1 MNVKKAS
8 FDRMIERLISIV
20 DAEHV
25 LCDPDSCSFYSQ
37 DIFTKSHSASAVVRP
52 CNIEALSAVV
62 KTVVDAGYQAIPRG
76 AGTSYSDSFVPQSAG
91 AVIIDMQRMNRV
103 LEINTDDMYVTV
115 ECGCTWSDLY
125 AALKESGYRTA
136 YWGTLS
142 GSRATIGGGLSQNS
156 IFWGS
161 GIHGTAADNVIGLQ
175 VVLADG
181 SIIKT
186 GSGAQTNSTPFFRH
200 FGPDLTGLF
209 TGDSGAFGFKAV
221 ASFRLIKQYEGR
233 QYCAFDFKSA
243 GGALATM
250 SEVSRRGL
258 ATECFGF
265 DPFLQSQRLKRESV
279 GQDAKSLSAV
289 MNSAGSLIQSLKDG
303 AQLAIAGRQYMD
315 DVDYSVQMIVED
327 YHQKGANVKANEI
340 ISIAGSF
347 GGKEIANSIPKVMRA
362 NPFGPLN
369 SVLGPTGERWAPVH
383 ALVSHSKAQAM
394 YQSIL
399 DLLSIHKTKLE
410 EARIE
415 IGFLFNTVASNC
427 FVIEPVFFWPDAST
441 EIHKDMI
448 EPNHFARLTQYPED
462 LETREL
468 VSNVR
473 KKLANLFHDSGAVH
487 FQIGKMYQ
495 YADAIPSESLELIM
509 AIKRAVDPLNLIN
522 PAALGLPSNSSQKDQ
537 AADKYD

>member
-1 MNVKKAS
+1 
-8 FDRMIERLISIV
+8 MIERLISIV

-25 LCDPDSCSFYSQ
+25 LFDVESCAFYSQ
-37 DIFTKSHSASAVVRP
+37 DIFTKSYSAAAVVKPGSIEAVSAV
-52 CNIEALSAVV
+52 L

-76 AGTSYSDSFVPQSAG
+76 GGTSYSKSFVPQSKG

-103 LEINTDDMYVTV
+103 LEINTDDMFVTV
-115 ECGCTWSDLY
+115 ECGCTWSDLHK
-125 AALKESGYRTA
+125 ALKDTGYRTA

-142 GSRATIGGGLSQNS
+142 GNKATIGGGLSQNS

-175 VVLADG
+175 VAIADG

-209 TGDSGAFGFKAV
+209 TGDSGAFGFKVV
-221 ASFRLIKQYEGR
+221 ASFRLIKQYAGR

-243 GGALATM
+243 EGAIATM

-279 GQDAKSLSAV
+279 GQDIKTLSNV
-289 MNSAGSLIQSLKDG
+289 MRSAGSLTQSLKEG
-303 AQLAIAGRQYMD
+303 AKLAIAGRQYMD

-327 YHQKGANVKANEI
+327 YHQQGANAKAKEI
-340 ISIAGSF
+340 ISIAEIFS
-347 GGKEIANSIPKVMRA
+347 GKEIANSIPKITRA

-369 SVLGPTGERWAPVH
+369 SVLGPTGERWVPIH
-383 ALVSHSKAQAM
+383 ALVAHSKAPLM

-399 DLLSIHKTKLE
+399 DLLSTHKTKLE
-410 EARIE
+410 QANIE
-415 IGFLFNTVASNC
+415 IGFLFTTVASNC
-427 FVIEPVFFWPDAST
+427 VVIEPVFFWPDAPT
-441 EIHKDMI
+441 EIHA
-448 EPNHFARLTQYPED
+448 ELVESSHFARLTQYPED

-468 VSNVR
+468 VATVR
-473 KKLANLFHDSGAVH
+473 KELAKLFRDSGAVH
-487 FQIGKMYQ
+487 FQIGKTYHF
-495 YADAIPSESLELIM
+495 ADAISSESLDLIT

-522 PAALGLPSNSSQKDQ
+522 PGALGLPSNRSQNDQ
-537 AADKYD
+537 VSDKYD